1 MSAEEKLS
9 ELKKRIKE
17 LLPDDVSTTGVE
29 FEGPELVIYT
39 EDTLKFV
46 DDGAMVRTLAKE
58 LKKRISVRPSSNILM
73 EPEEASKV
81 IYDIIPEEGG

>member
-1 MSAEEKLS
+1 MSIVLSYGIKIKIGIAMSAEGKLS

-17 LLPDDVSTTGVE
+17 ILQDDVSISGVE

-46 DDGAMVRTLAKE
+46 DDGAMVRTLAK
-58 LKKRISVRPSSNILM
+58 
-73 EPEEASKV
+73 
-81 IYDIIPEEGG
+81 